1 VKKSVR
7 LAVNHK
13 IIERFGLEGTFKGH
27 LVQHPC
33 SEQGHLQQDQVA
45 QSPVQPDL
53 ECFQGWGIYHLS
65 GQLVPLF
72 RCQYRLGDEEIDS
85 SPAEKDL
92 GVIADEKMDM
102 TQTCACSPEGQPYP
116 GLHQKQRGQQGKGGD
131 SAPLLHSGVTPP
143 GVLRP
148 APEPSAQARHRPDG
162 VCPKEGHK
170 NYQKTLVPLP
180 GGKAE
185 RLGVVQPGEEE
196 ALGRPYYV
204 GNYIF
209 TSFFYMSR

>member
-1 VKKSVR
+1 MNRERGQWPSR
-7 LAVNHK
+7 LAM
-13 IIERFGLEGTFKGH
+13 
-27 LVQHPC
+27 PW
-33 SEQGHLQQDQVA
+33 A
-45 QSPVQPDL
+45 A
-53 ECFQGWGIYHLS
+53 
-65 GQLVPLF
+65 
-72 RCQYRLGDEEIDS
+72 
-85 SPAEKDL
+85 SPA
-92 GVIADEKMDM
+92 AWAQDE
-102 TQTCACSPEGQPYP
+102 
-116 GLHQKQRGQQGKGGD
+116 GGD
-131 SAPLLHSGVTPP
+131 SAPLSRSGETPP